1 MKRRTDDEAEAAA
14 EQYDGPSKS
23 QRKRDASAL
32 QDLGVALT
40 ALPEAELDLLPLPE
54 KLRDAIDLAKR
65 ITSHGALFRQ
75 RQFIGK
81 LMRNIDTAPI
91 QVALDAKI
99 EAQAEAARHFHRL
112 ERWRDRL
119 IDEGDEALGAFIARY
134 PAADG
139 GQLRRLASAARA
151 ERQEAIAKT
160 AQRALFKTIRA
171 AAEASAAT
179 GEDLPPDTSGSNAA
193 SDNEGDA

>member
-1 MKRRTDDEAEAAA
+1 MGRPADETPDSDDPDYEI
-14 EQYDGPSKS
+14 SKS
-23 QRKRDASAL
+23 QRKRDANAL
-32 QDLGVALT
+32 QELGVELV
-40 ALPEAELDLLPLPE
+40 ALPSSELDRLPLPE

-91 QVALDAKI
+91 QAALDAKI

-112 ERWRDRL
+112 EHWRDRL

-160 AQRALFKTIRA
+160 AQRALFKAIRA
-171 AAEASAAT
+171 AGEASAAA
-179 GEDLPPDTSGSNAA
+179 GEERPPDTSGSNAA